1 MDCFGNEDVKIK
13 ERNKNIQNMEGNVFS
28 TYTNTVREIFADTDE
43 SIAKFIF
50 DGNIYSVG
58 EPHDD
63 WNGGVDFY
71 HIVLRLPV
79 KVFKQLEKKGLLKDY
94 ETAL

>member
-58 EPHDD
+58 EPMMT
-63 WNGGVDFY
+63 GMEV
-71 HIVLRLPV
+71 
-79 KVFKQLEKKGLLKDY
+79 
-94 ETAL
+94 

>member
-63 WNGGVDFY
+63 WNC
-71 HIVLRLPV
+71 
-79 KVFKQLEKKGLLKDY
+79 
-94 ETAL
+94 

>member
-1 MDCFGNEDVKIK
+1 
-13 ERNKNIQNMEGNVFS
+13 MEGNVFS

-71 HIVLRLPV
+71 HIC
-79 KVFKQLEKKGLLKDY
+79 
-94 ETAL
+94 